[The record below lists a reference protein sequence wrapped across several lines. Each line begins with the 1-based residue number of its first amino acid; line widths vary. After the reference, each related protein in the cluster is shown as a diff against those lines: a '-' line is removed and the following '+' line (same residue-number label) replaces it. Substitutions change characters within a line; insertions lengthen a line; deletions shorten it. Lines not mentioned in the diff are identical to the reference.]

1 MRNFSQNQF
10 MQKTFFLSIIAI
22 HASLLIGCGQKST
35 QQEASS
41 DSVKVEITDTA
52 NNFKGEES
60 GGVKTEVMTLIS
72 GNSNEDAGKV
82 VFKDEKGHER
92 LAWTVP
98 DNVVE
103 WDESDIGS
111 NINDHFLNKKY
122 TITYEMKK
130 EFSEPAQLWETRMV
144 ISAMD
149 PVE

>member
-1 MRNFSQNQF
+1 
-10 MQKTFFLSIIAI
+10 MQKTFFLWPVALC
-22 HASLLIGCGQKST
+22 ASLLIGCGQKT
-35 QQEASS
+35 NEKEVNS
-41 DSVKVEITDTA
+41 DSVNVEITDTT
-52 NNFKGEES
+52 NKFKNEDL

-82 VFKDEKGHER
+82 VFKDEKGNER

-149 PVE
+149 PIE